1 MISRLLTFFLGDED
15 WVSSALLPEVGL
27 VGSQCALGSAH
38 GATSSLVGVS
48 TALQVEL
55 SREIGADWLGR
66 GFEAKSGG
74 SWRKV
79 GRVLGLIAPGLGGHV
94 LFLGDK
100 IVNAFFVLN
109 HL

>member
-1 MISRLLTFFLGDED
+1 MQVYVLQAQIQGLTSLLLTFFLGDEN
-15 WVSSALLPEVGL
+15 WVSSALLSEVGL

-55 SREIGADWLGR
+55 SREIGADRLRR
-66 GFEAKSGG
+66 GFEAESGG

-79 GRVLGLIAPGLGGHV
+79 GRVL
-94 LFLGDK
+94 
-100 IVNAFFVLN
+100 
-109 HL
+109 

>member
-1 MISRLLTFFLGDED
+1 MLTFFLVDKHG
-15 WVSSALLPEVGL
+15 VASALLSESGL

-66 GFEAKSGG
+66 GFEAKCGG

-100 IVNAFFVLN
+100 IVNAFFELN